1 MQKPLY
7 HLQQR
12 FPFKQD
18 SNIIRVVTASSIQIL
33 RILQGSGIMLAQF
46 ERKVVYLSDNA
57 TQTQTKMLEN
67 MVEIKKILKF
77 GMY

>member
-1 MQKPLY
+1 MQRQLN

-18 SNIIRVVTASSIQIL
+18 SNIVQWVTVSSTQIL
-33 RILQGSGIMLAQF
+33 KMLDSGIILAQF

-57 TQTQTKMLEN
+57 THLQTKMTKNL
-67 MVEIKKILKF
+67 VEITTI
-77 GMY
+77 